1 MIDTLKGWIEDK
13 FTGEVINDTNY
24 YLYVR
29 TENDKVPVSSD
40 DLKHFVTIQANS
52 TLVESLDGMRIP
64 IDGIVFPDGSIY
76 KGWSGSKVTVTEK
89 NGNIDVKQSVGTA
102 IANGI
107 ANIGKFVGEPR
118 YAAIIE
124 DYNSNTE
131 VYMSTPSVDET
142 VNMAKSFKFK

>member
-1 MIDTLKGWIEDK
+1 MEIWGLIDTLKGWIEDK

-89 NGNIDVKQSVGTA
+89 NGNIEVKQSVGTA
-102 IANGI
+102 IVNGI
-107 ANIGKFVGEPR
+107 ANVGKFVQN
-118 YAAIIE
+118 IFF
-124 DYNSNTE
+124 T
-131 VYMSTPSVDET
+131 
-142 VNMAKSFKFK
+142 